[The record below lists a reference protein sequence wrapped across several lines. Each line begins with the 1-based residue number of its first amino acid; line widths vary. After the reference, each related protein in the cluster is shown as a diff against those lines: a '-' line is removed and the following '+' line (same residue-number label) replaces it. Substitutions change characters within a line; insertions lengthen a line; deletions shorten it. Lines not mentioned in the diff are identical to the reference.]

1 MTRILF
7 PLCLCFI
14 FFFAA
19 CSKEDDSSSGGAIT
33 NPPGTG
39 DTAFSWNMDG
49 TAFESNPLLVA
60 GTSASSA
67 GLTTR
72 LASGTVISNGDT
84 TTVAITMT
92 AFDSS
97 SFAVGATFDA
107 FNNVL
112 GNWCFGVVT
121 VNSGGSSSEYE
132 AFSTA
137 GNLPASAT
145 ITSYDEDNETFSGT
159 FSFEAYDDVTDV
171 TKVVS
176 NGVFSNVEFD

>member
-1 MTRILF
+1 
-7 PLCLCFI
+7 
-14 FFFAA
+14 
-19 CSKEDDSSSGGAIT
+19 
-33 NPPGTG
+33 
-39 DTAFSWNMDG
+39 MDG

-92 AFDSS
+92 AFNAS

-107 FNNVL
+107 SNNVL

-121 VNSGGSSSEYE
+121 LNNGGSSNEYE
-132 AFSTA
+132 AFSTN
-137 GNLPASAT
+137 GMLPASAT

-159 FSFEAYDDVTDV
+159 FSFEAYDDVNDV
-171 TKVVS
+171 SKVVS
-176 NGVFSNVEFD
+176 AGVFTEVEFD